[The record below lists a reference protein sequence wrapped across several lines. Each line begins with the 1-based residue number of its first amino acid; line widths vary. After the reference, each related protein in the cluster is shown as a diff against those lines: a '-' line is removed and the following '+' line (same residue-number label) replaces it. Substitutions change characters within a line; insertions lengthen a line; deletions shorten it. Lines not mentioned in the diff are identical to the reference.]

1 VQSIRIGAERFDQHG
16 PLTDQQV
23 ARPMQHQ
30 HRLLV
35 DVLDRNKTLARH
47 RCANRL
53 GVGRVVLVALDGM
66 GRRHELRLMFNR
78 LARPMMRRTAGFH
91 ADKAGF
97 LGAEIRADLCAARPS
112 LDDHFSGGADAVFQ
126 LGKDSGMI
134 APGSRIRMFAL
145 IRP

>member
-1 VQSIRIGAERFDQHG
+1 
-16 PLTDQQV
+16 
-23 ARPMQHQ
+23 
-30 HRLLV
+30 
-35 DVLDRNKTLARH
+35 
-47 RCANRL
+47 
-53 GVGRVVLVALDGM
+53 
-66 GRRHELRLMFNR
+66 MFNR

-91 ADKAGF
+91 ANKAGF